1 LASNSEKELASL
13 LRLGRKSELVLIGPF
28 RRRNG
33 TFIFGFADMVITVN
47 ERRELKQA
55 GKLNLAGI
63 QEWVEQRAGEPKLK
77 EIANED
83 R

>member
-13 LRLGRKSELVLIGPF
+13 GRKSGLALIGPF
-28 RRRNG
+28 QRRNG
-33 TFIFGFADMVITVN
+33 TFISASRIRVITVN
-47 ERRELKQA
+47 ELRELKQA

-63 QEWVEQRAGEPKLK
+63 QEWVNRGPELK

>member
-1 LASNSEKELASL
+1 M
-13 LRLGRKSELVLIGPF
+13 LRLGRKSGIVLIGPF

-33 TFIFGFADMVITVN
+33 TFIFGFADTVITVN
-47 ERRELKQA
+47 ELRELKQA

-63 QEWVEQRAGEPKLK
+63 QEWVEQRARVER
-77 EIANED
+77 NHED